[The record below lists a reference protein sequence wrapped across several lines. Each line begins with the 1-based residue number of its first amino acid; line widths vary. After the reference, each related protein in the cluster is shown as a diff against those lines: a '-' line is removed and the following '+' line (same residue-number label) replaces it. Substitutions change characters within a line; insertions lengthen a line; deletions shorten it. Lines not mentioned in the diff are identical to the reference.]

1 MPSPKRSTD
10 TSGAS
15 TRRSERGFL
24 ARFAGGIVSGISW
37 LVVTAAL
44 GAVIAGGA
52 LLYII
57 NRAGDDLPDYSHL
70 ANYVPPNVTR
80 IHAGDGRILAEYAHE
95 KRVFVP
101 IDAIPRPVK
110 DAFVAA
116 EDKNFYSHIGVD
128 PVGIIRAA
136 VDNIQRLQ
144 QNLRPQGASTI
155 TQQVAKNFL
164 LTNEVSLDRKIKEAI
179 LALRMEKAFSKDH
192 ILELYLNEIFLG
204 HRSYGVAAAALN
216 YFDKALEE
224 LTLSEAAFLA
234 GLPKAPS
241 RYDPATN
248 YGEAVARRDYVIG
261 RMLDD
266 GYITRAD
273 ADAAR
278 AEDIV
283 LRSRKETETVSADFF
298 TEEVRRTLVDTF
310 GEDGFYGGGLSVRTT
325 VDPVMQAFAD
335 SALRRGLSAYDR
347 RQGYRGPLGHID
359 PAAPDWSGEL
369 AEFDP
374 GFEPGSWK
382 IALVLDSGAD
392 KARLALAEGGEI
404 EIFTRHLSWARR
416 LDANGDLGPDVTR
429 ADRVLEPGDV
439 VIVTLVEP
447 EDEDGDGQA
456 DGKAVWGLRQRPNI
470 EGGLVALD
478 PHTGRV
484 LAMSGGF
491 SFRQSKFNRATQANR
506 QPGSAFKPFVY
517 LAALESGF
525 TPASII
531 LDAPLVID
539 QGEGLPKWKPA
550 NYGDRFYG
558 PSTLRLGIEKS
569 RNLMTVR
576 LAQQIGMGRVIDVAT
591 RFGVDRGLGN
601 NLASALGSNEV
612 DLLSLTTA
620 YAMLVN
626 GGRKIDP
633 SLVERIQDRYGRTV
647 LARDPR
653 ICEACRKL
661 VWDGEPPPVIP
672 DGRPLIADPRE
683 AYQMVHIMEG
693 VIDHGTGVRA
703 GKIGKPLAGKTGTT
717 NDSRDAWFVGFSPDL
732 AVGVYAGFDIPAPL
746 GRRETGASIA
756 LPIWTEFMGK
766 ALAGKPATP
775 FRTPPGVRLVRI
787 DADTGLLPGPTTRR
801 VIAEA
806 FLPGT
811 EPVTK
816 TPAEAAAPLIVEN
829 DSDTPAPVRAVPVA
843 PASSGLY

>member
-1 MPSPKRSTD
+1 M
-10 TSGAS
+10 
-15 TRRSERGFL
+15 
-24 ARFAGGIVSGISW
+24 AGGDRRTRCGDRRRR
-37 LVVTAAL
+37 APF
-44 GAVIAGGA
+44 
-52 LLYII
+52 II

-80 IHAGDGRILAEYAHE
+80 IHAGDGRLLAEYAHE

-101 IDAIPRPVK
+101 IDAMPNRVK
-110 DAFVAA
+110 EAFVAA
-116 EDKNFYSHIGVD
+116 EDKNFYNHIGVD

-136 VDNIQRLQ
+136 VDNIQRVQ

-216 YFDKALEE
+216 YFDKSLEE

-241 RYDPATN
+241 RYDPETN
-248 YGEAVARRDYVIG
+248 YDEAVARRDYVIG

-266 GYITRAD
+266 GYIAVEE

-278 AEDIV
+278 AEAITM
-283 LRSRKETETVSADFF
+283 RSREPAELVQADFF

-310 GEDGFYGGGLSVRTT
+310 GEEGFYGGGLSVRTT
-325 VDPVMQAFAD
+325 VDPVLQKFAD
-335 SALRRGLSAYDR
+335 TALRRGLSAYDR
-347 RQGYRGPLGHID
+347 RQGYRGPLGLIN
-359 PAAPDWSGEL
+359 PQAADWRAQLEQ
-369 AEFDP
+369 FDP
-374 GFEPGSWK
+374 GFEPGTWD
-382 IALVLDSGAD
+382 IALVLESGGD
-392 KARLALAEGGEI
+392 KARLAIAGGGEI
-404 EIFTRHLSWARR
+404 EIFARHLSWARR
-416 LDANGDLGPDVTR
+416 VRADGTTGADVTR
-429 ADRVLEPGDV
+429 ADQVLEPGDV
-439 VIVTLVEP
+439 VLVTLVEP
-447 EDEDGDGQA
+447 EDEDGDGE
-456 DGKAVWGLRQRPNI
+456 AVWGLRQRPDI

-478 PHTGRV
+478 PHTGRI

-491 SFRQSKFNRATQANR
+491 SFRQSKFNRATQALR

-517 LAALESGF
+517 LAALEAGY
-525 TPASII
+525 TPATII

-558 PSTLRLGIEKS
+558 PSTLRLGVEKS

-576 LAQQIGMGRVIDVAT
+576 LAQDIGMDRVVDVAE
-591 RFGVDRGLGN
+591 RFGIERGLGH
-601 NLASALGSNEV
+601 NLASSLGSNEV

-626 GGRKIDP
+626 GGHKITP
-633 SLVERIQDRYGRTV
+633 ALVERIQDRYGRTV

-653 ICEACRKL
+653 SCEPCRKL

-672 DGRPLIADPRE
+672 DERPLVADPRE

-693 VIDHGTGVRA
+693 VIDRGTGVRA
-703 GKIGKPLAGKTGTT
+703 QKIGKPLGGKTGTT

-732 AVGVYAGFDIPAPL
+732 AVGVYAGFDIPQPL
-746 GRRETGASIA
+746 GKRETGASIA

-766 ALAGKPATP
+766 ALADRPATP

-787 DADTGLLPGPTTRR
+787 DAESGLLPGETTQT

-811 EPVTK
+811 EPDRK
-816 TPAEAAAPLIVEN
+816 TPATAVAVPAAQSGGG
-829 DSDTPAPVRAVPVA
+829 SDTPSPIRTAPAA
-843 PASSGLY
+843 PASSGIY